1 VGAELGKL
9 VRARTSCAI
18 VNARDTACRYNT
30 IPGIVPY
37 ADAPSPPDATPF
49 MKQKGFTSRQVVRT
63 AERFFRSLGMRELP
77 PSFWNSSLFDQP
89 LPPREAVCHASAWDF
104 TNGAV
109 DDARLKMCVEITEED
124 LVTAHHELG
133 HIYYFLAYKEQP
145 FPFRTGAN
153 DGFHEGIGD
162 TLALSCTTAYL
173 RQIGIL
179 PPALSPDPKLELQA
193 RVNSLMKMA
202 LDKIAFLPF
211 GFAVDAYRCSTPVA
225 VSVKMSLTCLQME
238 RLQWQRAALIL
249 HIQLV
254 EAASAVPGHRSC
266 TASF

>member
-1 VGAELGKL
+1 MAKGIQTGDKAMIVASLAMVEQLFLAGCRPLEPHALALLKSVYCGKQG
-9 VRARTSCAI
+9 VITTR
-18 VNARDTACRYNT
+18 
-30 IPGIVPY
+30 GHM
-37 ADAPSPPDATPF
+37 F
-49 MKQKGFTSRQVVRT
+49 MFGKCM
-63 AERFFRSLGMRELP
+63 E
-77 PSFWNSSLFDQP
+77 W
-89 LPPREAVCHASAWDF
+89 
-104 TNGAV
+104 
-109 DDARLKMCVEITEED
+109 
-124 LVTAHHELG
+124 G